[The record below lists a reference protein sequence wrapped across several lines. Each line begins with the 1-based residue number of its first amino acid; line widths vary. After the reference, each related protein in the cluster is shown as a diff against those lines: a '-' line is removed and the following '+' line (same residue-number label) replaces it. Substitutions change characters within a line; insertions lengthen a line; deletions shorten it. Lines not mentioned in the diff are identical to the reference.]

1 MAACSG
7 SSDSSFAA
15 SSYLA
20 PHRHFG
26 HFARTFLAGV
36 SQGPQLVSSTSY
48 HMHVRGWG
56 SLLSEASWTA
66 REIRRLFFQSP
77 PYSVPEAHS
86 LHFSSEDRRMRCP
99 SRVAKLAKIGRVPL
113 IHPLAFW
120 RGIRREKAPFTGS
133 TLAARPFQVASR
145 GLKMRGRLTRREAR

>member
-36 SQGPQLVSSTSY
+36 SQGPQLVSSTSH

-66 REIRRLFFQSP
+66 REIRRLFFPASP
-77 PYSVPEAHS
+77 YFVSGVHF
-86 LHFSSEDRRMRCP
+86 LHFSSD
-99 SRVAKLAKIGRVPL
+99 GRGEFWHAWAGPVHCFL
-113 IHPLAFW
+113 QHP
-120 RGIRREKAPFTGS
+120 K
-133 TLAARPFQVASR
+133 
-145 GLKMRGRLTRREAR
+145 EAWQLFSSFDHIPQNFRFFDFNRSWQPAH

>member
-7 SSDSSFAA
+7 SPGSSFAA

-20 PHRHFG
+20 PHRHSG

-66 REIRRLFFQSP
+66 REIRRLFFPSSP
-77 PYSVPEAHS
+77 YFVSAVRF
-86 LHFSSEDRRMRCP
+86 LHFSSD
-99 SRVAKLAKIGRVPL
+99 GRSECWHALSGAVHCL
-113 IHPLAFW
+113 WQHPK
-120 RGIRREKAPFTGS
+120 KAWQLCS
-133 TLAARPFQVASR
+133 
-145 GLKMRGRLTRREAR
+145 